1 MFTLFHLALLKTYR
15 AYLDKL
21 RPHMARAGLSEGQPK
36 ILRYILEHEHC
47 SQRELAEYYHIEP
60 ATVSRLLAGMEEQG
74 LAARRVPDGD
84 RRTVQ
89 VSATE
94 RGRAAYETFEVGRE
108 QVEEL
113 AFAGVSPEE
122 KERFLRLFQRIHDN
136 LTEKGEDHGT
146 DQ

>member
-21 RPHMARAGLSEGQPK
+21 RPHMARAALSEGQPK
-36 ILRYILEHEHC
+36 ILRYVLENDHC
-47 SQRELAEYYHIEP
+47 SQRALAEYYHIEP

-74 LAARRVPDGD
+74 LVVRRVSDTS
-84 RRTVQ
+84 RRAVQ

-94 RGRAAYETFEVGRE
+94 RGRAAYEAFEVGRAK
-108 QVEEL
+108 VEEL
-113 AFAGVSPEE
+113 AFEGISPEE
-122 KERFLRLFQRIHDN
+122 KASFLRLFQRIHDN
-136 LTEKGEDHGT
+136 LTEEGGLHGT